1 MWSPKDLGP
10 PSVHRSSDR
19 TSLDGLGLRRATIRC
34 RTWPFQTKSPRRL
47 QDRQLEPCT
56 GKPCTGKPCTGR
68 PCTMEPAHRSAK
80 NSDASRMCRYASSSP
95 PSHASMIQKPG
106 TAEHTPSPILEPSQL
121 LFGLLRNLRTPIP
134 QLLLSPWLPKK
145 SQVPHRENLCV
156 RGARS

>member
-10 PSVHRSSDR
+10 PSEHRSSDR

-56 GKPCTGKPCTGR
+56 GKPCTGK